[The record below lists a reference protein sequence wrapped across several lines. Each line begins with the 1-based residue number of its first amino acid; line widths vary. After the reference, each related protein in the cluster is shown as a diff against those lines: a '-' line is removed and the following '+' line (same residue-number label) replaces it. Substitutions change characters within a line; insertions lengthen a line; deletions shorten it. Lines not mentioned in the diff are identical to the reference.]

1 MVCDRAQAA
10 GRTKQQLQVLK
21 ELKSS
26 GAKVRL
32 TSGLGVNEAYRSD
45 GRAVRVGAKLQ
56 GLHHAKSI
64 LVHCHPGDE
73 VKILIGSCNFTTS
86 SKANREAS
94 IGLTTKQGTELVRH
108 WESAFE
114 EVFESG
120 SSIDQFE
127 ADQGDSNRRRVGA
140 SRSTAEVQ

>member
-1 MVCDRAQAA
+1 M
-10 GRTKQQLQVLK
+10 K

>member
-1 MVCDRAQAA
+1 M
-10 GRTKQQLQVLK
+10 
-21 ELKSS
+21 
-26 GAKVRL
+26 
-32 TSGLGVNEAYRSD
+32 
-45 GRAVRVGAKLQ
+45 RVGAKLQ